1 LWHKLVIVESANIYN
16 NNINFYTLLLYCDK
30 IFYALKRCT
39 EVIIVKLVT
48 HRYGKRFMP
57 FLEKVN
63 IYDSRL

>member
-1 LWHKLVIVESANIYN
+1 M
-16 NNINFYTLLLYCDK
+16 LLHYCDK

-39 EVIIVKLVT
+39 EVIIVKLMT
-48 HRYGKRFMP
+48 HRYGKRIMP